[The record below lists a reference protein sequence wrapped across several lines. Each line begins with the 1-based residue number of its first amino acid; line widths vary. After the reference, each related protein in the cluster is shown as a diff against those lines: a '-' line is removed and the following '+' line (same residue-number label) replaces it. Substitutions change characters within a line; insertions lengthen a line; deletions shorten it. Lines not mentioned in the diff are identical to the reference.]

1 MIGRPHVHHRVVD
14 STNER
19 AKELAVAGSPHGTVV
34 TAGEQTAGRGRQGR
48 SWVAPPGR
56 ALLMSLVLRDL
67 DERFPLVPLAAA
79 VAVTR
84 AFPEADGIKW
94 PNDVWVDGRKVAG
107 ILIEGRPRDGW
118 AVLGIGLNVA
128 TEPGEFPEELRATAT
143 SLRAAGSPLAT
154 PADALAE
161 LLPALGEWIAAPPGD
176 VLRAWRERDA
186 LRGQTVSWA
195 DGSGTAAGVDD
206 DGSLLVETDDGVQ
219 ALHAG
224 EVHLRRE

>member
-14 STNER
+14 STNQR
-19 AKELAVAGSPHGTVV
+19 GKELAAAGAPHGTVV
-34 TAGEQTAGRGRQGR
+34 TADEQTAGRGRQGR

-79 VAVTR
+79 VAVCR
-84 AFPEADGIKW
+84 AFPQADGIKW
-94 PNDVWVDGRKVAG
+94 PNDVWVGGRKVAG
-107 ILIEGRPRDGW
+107 ILVEGRPRDGW

-128 TEPGEFPEELRATAT
+128 TEAGEFPEDLRDTAT

-161 LLPALGEWIAAPPGD
+161 L
-176 VLRAWRERDA
+176 
-186 LRGQTVSWA
+186 
-195 DGSGTAAGVDD
+195 
-206 DGSLLVETDDGVQ
+206 
-219 ALHAG
+219 H
-224 EVHLRRE
+224 